1 MLEQKRP
8 LVVTLAVSLIFIT
21 LIIVLL
27 RTVLF
32 HPSAFISVK
41 ALIPLISMIV
51 TIVLSIMILHG
62 RNWARMLFIVLFFL
76 WIPLPVRSALLA
88 WKAGELSVI
97 EAFDG
102 YGHILFYIIAVFL
115 LLKRTS
121 ADFCNAK
128 TKINPNFFTLL
139 FWIGIFILLF
149 LDGFINGIVTSIQ
162 SEIPI
167 ISTGLL
173 HFFGSQYSMLFLY
186 DVPLC
191 GILVFHITSFGI
203 PAIIYAEIYFF
214 ISLYRCWSILQ
225 GSTAR
230 TSPGKA
236 VGFLFIP
243 FFNLYWIF
251 VAIRGLAKDANE
263 FLHSKNIN
271 DKKISVGL
279 SVGLSLATCILLL
292 MLLII
297 PVVSVLVAILQTVLM
312 YQWAKFFNYTSTTL
326 GVD

>member
-1 MLEQKRP
+1 MVEQKRP
-8 LVVTLAVSLIFIT
+8 LVVTFAVALIFIA
-21 LIIVLL
+21 LIIVPL

-41 ALIPLISMIV
+41 ALIPLISMVI
-51 TIVLSIMILHG
+51 TIVLSVMILNG

-76 WIPLPVRSALLA
+76 WIPLPVRGVFLL
-88 WKAGELSVI
+88 WKAGAMSVRD
-97 EAFDG
+97 FNVL
-102 YGHILFYIIAVFL
+102 GHIPLYLIAVFL

-128 TKINPNFFTLL
+128 PKINPNFFTLL

-149 LDGFINGIVTSIQ
+149 LEGFIYGIVTATRL
-162 SEIPI
+162 EVPI

-173 HFFGSQYSMLFLY
+173 HYFGSQYSMPFLY
-186 DVPLC
+186 DGPLL
-191 GILVFHITSFGI
+191 GILDFQITSFGI
-203 PAIIYAEIYFF
+203 PAIIYAEIYFL

-243 FFNLYWIF
+243 FFNLYWTF
-251 VAIRGLAKDANE
+251 VAIRGLAEDANA

-271 DKKISVGL
+271 DKKID
-279 SVGLSLATCILLL
+279 VGLSLATCILL
-292 MLLII
+292 II
-297 PVVSVLVAILQTVLM
+297 PYVNILAPILQTVLM
-312 YQWAKFFNYTSTTL
+312 YQWAKFFN
-326 GVD
+326 